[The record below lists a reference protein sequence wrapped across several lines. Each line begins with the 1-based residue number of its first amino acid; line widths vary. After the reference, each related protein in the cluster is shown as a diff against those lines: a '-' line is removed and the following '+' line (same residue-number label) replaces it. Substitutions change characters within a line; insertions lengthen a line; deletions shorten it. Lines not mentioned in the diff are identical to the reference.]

1 MPADQGS
8 LSNPLKGVSE
18 IFLTI
23 LTRRNCITSMWSVLV
38 ILSMATEPTG
48 LSAQDAKS
56 LQNEIRETFESYN
69 WGTARWSVLVYSLDS
84 GETIFSIDPET
95 AIAPAS
101 NIKLL
106 TTAAALQ
113 RLGPDYRFR
122 TYLLSSAPVT
132 NGVLQGDL
140 TLYGTGDPGLSD
152 RFYVSKDEVFQLLV
166 DDLEAAGITE
176 ISGDLIADASFFP
189 GPLRNEGWEQSDL
202 NEHFTAPISA
212 LSYNENVVSFRIRP
226 GSVGA
231 PPNVETIPAHSA
243 LNVENTATTVVNRAR
258 PRLAILRE
266 DPLKP
271 VRITGQMS
279 SSSRDVWRQM
289 TVAVPAD
296 FAGASFRAVLE
307 DRGIT
312 VTGSTRRV
320 ELPVESV
327 VRRLSGPALGKPAAR
342 ILARHTSRP
351 LAEYLKIVNKESNNL
366 FAELIFRSIGRA
378 DSGIGSP
385 SASALAVRET
395 LVTLGVDTEGLFQ
408 VDGSGLSGENRM
420 SAASFVDLIRR
431 MSESSMWPDY
441 WASLPRAGT
450 RYELGRMYQTAAA
463 NNLRAKTGTIDGVSA
478 LTGMVRTQDGER
490 LAFSLMVNGPPSIG
504 GAKQLENE
512 IGVQL
517 AEFHRAPGTAP
528 EVTEQTPTPTGNST
542 TVFSERH
549 RVARGE
555 NLGGIARSYGVTVNE
570 MLQANPRIERNR
582 IIAGQWLEIPK
593 HRGN

>member
-1 MPADQGS
+1 MLADEGS
-8 LSNPLKGVSE
+8 PSNSLKGVSE
-18 IFLTI
+18 IFLTM
-23 LTRRNCITSMWSVLV
+23 LTRRACITSVWSVLV
-38 ILSMATEPTG
+38 IMSMATEPTE
-48 LSAQDAKS
+48 LSAQNAES
-56 LQNEIRETFESYN
+56 LQDEIRETFESYN

-84 GETIFSIDPET
+84 GETIFSIDPAS

-122 TYLLSSAPVT
+122 TYLLSSAPVK

-152 RFYVSKDEVFQLLV
+152 RFYGSKDEVFQLLV
-166 DDLEAAGITE
+166 DDLQAAGVTE
-176 ISGDLIADASFFP
+176 VSGDLIADASFFP
-189 GPLRNEGWEQSDL
+189 GPLRDEGWEQRDL

-243 LNVENTATTVVNRAR
+243 LNVENTATTVANRAR

-271 VRITGQMS
+271 VRITGRMS

-307 DRGIT
+307 DRGIP

-351 LAEYLKIVNKESNNL
+351 LAEYLEIVNKESNNL
-366 FAELIFRSIGRA
+366 FAELIFRATGRA
-378 DSGIGSP
+378 ASGIGSP

-408 VDGSGLSGENRM
+408 VDGSGLSGENRV

-431 MSESSMWPDY
+431 ISEGSMWPDY

-450 RYELGRMYQTAAA
+450 SYELGRMYQTAAA

-517 AEFHRAPGTAP
+517 AEFQRAPGTAP
-528 EVTEQTPTPTGNST
+528 DVTEQTPNPAGNST
-542 TVFSERH
+542 TAFSERH

-555 NLGGIARSYGVTVNE
+555 NLGGIAISYGVTVNE
-570 MLQANPRIERNR
+570 ILQANPRIERNR

>member
-1 MPADQGS
+1 MRADEGS
-8 LSNPLKGVSE
+8 LSNSLKGASA
-18 IFLTI
+18 IFLTM
-23 LTRRNCITSMWSVLV
+23 LTRHAHISSVWPILV
-38 ILSMATEPTG
+38 VLNLATGPAG
-48 LSAQDAKS
+48 VRAQDAEW
-56 LQNEIRETFESYN
+56 LQNEIRETFESYT
-69 WGTARWSVLVYSLDS
+69 WGTARWSVLVCSLDS
-84 GETIFSIDPET
+84 GETIFSIDPES

-122 TYLLSSAPVT
+122 TYLLSSAPVK

-152 RFYVSKDEVFQLLV
+152 RFHGSKDEVFQLLV
-166 DDLEAAGITE
+166 DDLQATGITE

-189 GPLRNEGWEQSDL
+189 GPLRDEGWEQSDL

-226 GSVGA
+226 GPVGA

-243 LNVENTATTVVNRAR
+243 LNIENTATTVANRAR

-271 VRITGQMS
+271 VRITGRMS
-279 SSSRDVWRQM
+279 SGSGDVWRQM

-320 ELPVESV
+320 ELPIESV
-327 VRRLSGPALGKPAAR
+327 VKRLSGPALGRPAAR

-351 LAEYLKIVNKESNNL
+351 LAEYLEIVNKESNNL
-366 FAELIFRSIGRA
+366 FAELIFRAIGRA
-378 DSGIGSP
+378 DAGIGSP
-385 SASALAVRET
+385 SASALAVHET
-395 LVTLGVDTEGLFQ
+395 LVTLGVDTEGLVQ
-408 VDGSGLSGENRM
+408 VDGSGLSGENRV

-431 MSESSMWPDY
+431 MSEGSLWPDY

-490 LAFSLMVNGPPSIG
+490 LAFSLMVNGLPSIG
-504 GAKQLENE
+504 RAKQLENE
-512 IGVQL
+512 IGVHL

-528 EVTEQTPTPTGNST
+528 EMTEQTPIPVGRNSN
-542 TVFSERH
+542 VFSERH

-570 MLQANPRIERNR
+570 ILQVNPRIERNR

-593 HRGN
+593 PPGD

>member
-1 MPADQGS
+1 MLADEGS
-8 LSNPLKGVSE
+8 PSNSLKGVSE
-18 IFLTI
+18 IFLTM
-23 LTRRNCITSMWSVLV
+23 LTRRACITSVWSVLV
-38 ILSMATEPTG
+38 IMSMATEPTE
-48 LSAQDAKS
+48 LSAQNAES
-56 LQNEIRETFESYN
+56 LQDEIRETFESYN

-84 GETIFSIDPET
+84 GETIFSIDPAS

-122 TYLLSSAPVT
+122 TYLLSSAPVK

-152 RFYVSKDEVFQLLV
+152 RFYGSKDEVFQLLV
-166 DDLEAAGITE
+166 DDLQAAGVTE
-176 ISGDLIADASFFP
+176 VSGDLIADASFFP
-189 GPLRNEGWEQSDL
+189 GPLRDEGWEQRDL

-243 LNVENTATTVVNRAR
+243 LNVENTATTVANRAR

-271 VRITGQMS
+271 VRITGRMS

-307 DRGIT
+307 DRGIP

-351 LAEYLKIVNKESNNL
+351 LAEYLEIVNKESNNL
-366 FAELIFRSIGRA
+366 FAELIFRATGRA
-378 DSGIGSP
+378 ASGIGSP

-408 VDGSGLSGENRM
+408 VDGSGLSGENRV

-431 MSESSMWPDY
+431 ISEGSMWPDY

-450 RYELGRMYQTAAA
+450 SYELGRMYQTAAA

-517 AEFHRAPGTAP
+517 AEFQRAPGTAP
-528 EVTEQTPTPTGNST
+528 DVTEQTPNPAGNST
-542 TVFSERH
+542 TAFSERH

-555 NLGGIARSYGVTVNE
+555 NLGGIAISYGVTVNE
-570 MLQANPRIERNR
+570 ILQANPRIERNR
-582 IIAGQWLEIPK
+582 IIAGQWLKIPK

>member
-1 MPADQGS
+1 MRADEGS
-8 LSNPLKGVSE
+8 PGNSLKGASA
-18 IFLTI
+18 IFLI
-23 LTRRNCITSMWSVLV
+23 MLTRHALISSMWLILV
-38 ILSMATEPTG
+38 VLSMATGPAG
-48 LSAQDAKS
+48 LSAQDAER
-56 LQNEIRETFESYN
+56 LQNEIRETFESYT

-84 GETIFSIDPET
+84 GETIFSIDPES

-152 RFYVSKDEVFQLLV
+152 RFYGSKDEVFQLLV
-166 DDLEAAGITE
+166 DDLQAAGITE
-176 ISGDLIADASFFP
+176 VSGDLIADASFFP
-189 GPLRNEGWEQSDL
+189 GPLRDEGWEQRDL

-226 GSVGA
+226 GPVGA

-243 LNVENTATTVVNRAR
+243 LNVENTATTVANRAR

-266 DPLKP
+266 NPLKP
-271 VRITGQMS
+271 VRITGRMS
-279 SSSRDVWRQM
+279 SGSGDVWRQM

-307 DRGIT
+307 DRGIK

-320 ELPVESV
+320 ELPIESV
-327 VRRLSGPALGKPAAR
+327 VRRLSGPALGRPAAR

-351 LAEYLKIVNKESNNL
+351 LAEYLEIVNKESNNL
-366 FAELIFRSIGRA
+366 FAELIFRAIGRA

-385 SASALAVRET
+385 KASALAVHET
-395 LVTLGVDTEGLFQ
+395 LVTLGVDTEELFQ
-408 VDGSGLSGENRM
+408 VDGSGLSGENRV
-420 SAASFVDLIRR
+420 SAALFVDLIRR
-431 MSESSMWPDY
+431 MNEGSLWPDY

-490 LAFSLMVNGPPSIG
+490 LAFSIMVNGPPSIG
-504 GAKQLENE
+504 RAKQLENE
-512 IGVQL
+512 IGVHL

-528 EVTEQTPTPTGNST
+528 EVTEQTPIPRGNPA
-542 TVFSERH
+542 VFSERH

-555 NLGGIARSYGVTVNE
+555 NLGGIARSYGVTINE
-570 MLQANPRIERNR
+570 ILQVNPRIERNR

>member
-1 MPADQGS
+1 MLADEGS
-8 LSNPLKGVSE
+8 PSNSLKGVSE
-18 IFLTI
+18 IFLTM
-23 LTRRNCITSMWSVLV
+23 LTRRACITSVWSVLV
-38 ILSMATEPTG
+38 IMSMATEPTE
-48 LSAQDAKS
+48 LSAQNAES
-56 LQNEIRETFESYN
+56 LQDEIRETFESYN

-84 GETIFSIDPET
+84 GETIFSIDPAS

-122 TYLLSSAPVT
+122 TYLLSSAPVK

-152 RFYVSKDEVFQLLV
+152 RFYGSKDEVFQLLV
-166 DDLEAAGITE
+166 DDLQAAGVTE
-176 ISGDLIADASFFP
+176 VSGDLIADASFFP
-189 GPLRNEGWEQSDL
+189 GPLRDEGWEQRDL

-243 LNVENTATTVVNRAR
+243 LNVENTAITVANRAR

-271 VRITGQMS
+271 VRITGRMS

-307 DRGIT
+307 DRGIP

-351 LAEYLKIVNKESNNL
+351 LAEYLEIVNKESNNL
-366 FAELIFRSIGRA
+366 FAELIFRAIGRA

-385 SASALAVRET
+385 KASALAVHET
-395 LVTLGVDTEGLFQ
+395 LVTLGVDTEELFQ
-408 VDGSGLSGENRM
+408 VDGSGLSGENRV
-420 SAASFVDLIRR
+420 SAALFVDLIRR
-431 MSESSMWPDY
+431 MNEGSLWPDY

-490 LAFSLMVNGPPSIG
+490 LAFSIMVNGPPSIG
-504 GAKQLENE
+504 RAKQLENE
-512 IGVQL
+512 IGVHL

-528 EVTEQTPTPTGNST
+528 EVTEQTPIPRGNPA
-542 TVFSERH
+542 VFSERH

-555 NLGGIARSYGVTVNE
+555 NLGGIARSYGVTINE
-570 MLQANPRIERNR
+570 ILQVNPRIERNR